1 MKQRHHVLSN
11 HDSSLNPV
19 FLTLY
24 GLSNHQKI
32 GVSLIFVNKQ
42 HTLHPASM
50 FYSIKFSSEQR
61 HPGQNAYSPSCTR
74 ELGIVRFGELKVPAD
89 RSPVSVALG
98 MLPPATRAKV
108 TNARI
113 YVTETNG
120 KSTRWNFIQKISI
133 SL

>member
-1 MKQRHHVLSN
+1 
-11 HDSSLNPV
+11 
-19 FLTLY
+19 
-24 GLSNHQKI
+24 
-32 GVSLIFVNKQ
+32 
-42 HTLHPASM
+42 M
-50 FYSIKFSSEQR
+50 FYSIKFTSEQR
-61 HPGQNAYSPSCTR
+61 RPGQNAYSPSFIR
-74 ELGIVRFGELKVPAD
+74 ELALIRFGQLKVPAD